1 MELCS
6 MLCGKLYGRGF
17 SRRLDACIC
26 MAKSL
31 HSPPEAITTLLIGH
45 TTIQNKKLNQKKKR
59 EREREPTGNW
69 QKDSQT
75 TKDERKIH
83 VESDKKER

>member
-1 MELCS
+1 MWQPVWE
-6 MLCGKLYGRGF
+6 GVFKKIG
-17 SRRLDACIC
+17 C
-26 MAKSL
+26 MYIYMAESL
-31 HSPPEAITTLLIGH
+31 HSPPEAITTLLIGYPP
-45 TTIQNKKLNQKKKR
+45 IQNKKLNQKKKKER

>member
-1 MELCS
+1 MWQAVWEGVFKKIGCMYMYGQVPS
-6 MLCGKLYGRGF
+6 QSTWSYHNIVNWPHHNTKLK
-17 SRRLDACIC
+17 
-26 MAKSL
+26 AK
-31 HSPPEAITTLLIGH
+31 P
-45 TTIQNKKLNQKKKR
+45 KKKKK
-59 EREREPTGNW
+59 REREPTGNW